1 MCIACK
7 VYGKQ
12 KIVSEPVLKRALASL
27 KELYYDADDEML
39 AHLDALAG
47 QWLMGPSKKR
57 EADVDDLWER
67 NHRQ

>member
-1 MCIACK
+1 
-7 VYGKQ
+7 
-12 KIVSEPVLKRALASL
+12 
-27 KELYYDADDEML
+27 
-39 AHLDALAG
+39 LDALAG